1 MANLIAVSL
10 KRHLSAGSCPNS
22 AKDCVIIIEGEIK
35 VRLVFAVLIIKANY
49 NSEMDE
55 HETGEEE
62 EEAKVH
68 DTNRVIREINTQS
81 ENK

>member
-1 MANLIAVSL
+1 MKDNRLEMANLIAVAL

-55 HETGEEE
+55 HETGRRKKKPKFMIPIE
-62 EEAKVH
+62 
-68 DTNRVIREINTQS
+68 
-81 ENK
+81 